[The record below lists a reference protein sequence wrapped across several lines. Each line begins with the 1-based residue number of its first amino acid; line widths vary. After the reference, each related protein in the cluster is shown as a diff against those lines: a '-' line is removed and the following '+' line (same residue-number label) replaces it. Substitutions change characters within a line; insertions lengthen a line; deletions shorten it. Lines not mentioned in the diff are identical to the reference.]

1 MRLKI
6 FSVKKEILKLLN
18 AIHVN
23 RSGLSKYF
31 VNLSDILRDS
41 NYIFKVARVVNIK
54 LGLMDRFYYNSII
67 LMFKKQGNLSGT
79 WKLWRSNS
87 HRV

>member
-6 FSVKKEILKLLN
+6 FSVRKEILKLIN
-18 AIHVN
+18 AIYVN
-23 RSGLSKYF
+23 RSGLLKYF
-31 VNLSDILRDS
+31 VNLSEILRDS
-41 NYIFKVARVVNIK
+41 NYILKVACVVNIK
-54 LGLMDRFYYNSII
+54 LGLMDRFYHNLII
-67 LMFKKQGNLSGT
+67 LMFKKEGNLSGT

>member
-6 FSVKKEILKLLN
+6 FSVRKEILKLIN
-18 AIHVN
+18 AIYVN
-23 RSGLSKYF
+23 RSGLLKYF
-31 VNLSDILRDS
+31 VNLSEILRDS
-41 NYIFKVARVVNIK
+41 NYILKVACVVNIK

-67 LMFKKQGNLSGT
+67 LMFKKEGNLSGT